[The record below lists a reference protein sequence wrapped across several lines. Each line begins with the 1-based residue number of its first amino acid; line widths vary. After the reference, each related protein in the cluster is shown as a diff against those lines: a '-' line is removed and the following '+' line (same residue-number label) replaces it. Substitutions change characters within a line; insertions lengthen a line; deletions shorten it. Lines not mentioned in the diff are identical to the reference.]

1 MIDRGM
7 IAALGLSVLAHAAL
21 IGSAGWTLPGLPAD
35 VPAVPAPLIA
45 TMHVLPVPVE
55 LKPVALKQVDMP
67 AAAKPASKP
76 VAKPAQLAALAP
88 PAEILR
94 EALPEPVPEPLPEAM
109 PELAE
114 AAAMLAEAE
123 APAVVTAP
131 DATTDAVQE
140 EVFDLDGWPA
150 QGAIVYRVF
159 YGSSGLQVGEARH
172 QWSHDDTQY
181 SMQVTLETTGLAAL
195 LHGFHY
201 VQKSEGSLGPEGLRP
216 HTFTVAQKGKSL
228 ESARFDWDNAQV
240 SIRRGERERRKAA
253 LQTGDQDVLS
263 LWHQIGIVGTSGLP
277 RTITVVSNK
286 EATPALL
293 EQVGEEGLRLPI
305 GNLKTLRVRAQAE
318 NGKLTIDIW
327 LARNYGMLPVRIRMV
342 DDKGEVLDQQAI
354 QLRLA
359 PSGETPN
366 GTADAADTIEL
377 KEEVPVSPLADLHTN

>member
-21 IGSAGWTLPGLPAD
+21 IGSEGWALPGLSAD
-35 VPAVPAPLIA
+35 MPEAPQPLSA
-45 TMHVLPVPVE
+45 TLRALPV
-55 LKPVALKQVDMP
+55 PVALKQVDMP
-67 AAAKPASKP
+67 AAPKP
-76 VAKPAQLAALAP
+76 VAKPQAAKPAPLAALAP
-88 PAEILR
+88 PAQILR
-94 EALPEPVPEPLPEAM
+94 EALPEPVAEATPEPLDG
-109 PELAE
+109 
-114 AAAMLAEAE
+114 AAMLAEAE
-123 APAVVTAP
+123 VPAAEVAP
-131 DATTDAVQE
+131 DTAADALE
-140 EVFDLDGWPA
+140 GEVFDLDGWPT

-159 YGSSGLQVGEARH
+159 LGNGGLQVGEARH
-172 QWSHDDTQY
+172 DWSHDDTRY

-201 VQKSEGSLGPEGLRP
+201 VQKSEGELGPEGLRP
-216 HTFTVAQKGKSL
+216 QTFTVAQKGKSL
-228 ESARFDWDNAQV
+228 ETARFDWDNAQV

-277 RTITVVSNK
+277 RAITVVSNK

-305 GNLKTLRVRAQAE
+305 GNLRTLRVRAQAE

-327 LARNYGMLPVRIRMV
+327 LALNYGMLPVRIRMV

-359 PSGETPN
+359 PTGESPK
-366 GTADAADTIEL
+366 GTADASDTIEL
-377 KEEVPVSPLADLHTN
+377 KEEEPVPPLADLYTN